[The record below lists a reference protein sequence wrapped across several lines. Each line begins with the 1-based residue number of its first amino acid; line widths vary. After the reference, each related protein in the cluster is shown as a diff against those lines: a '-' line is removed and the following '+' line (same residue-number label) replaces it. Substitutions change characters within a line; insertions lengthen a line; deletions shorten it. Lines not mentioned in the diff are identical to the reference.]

1 MPSGIL
7 WRHWSGSALVQAM
20 QWCFVCCL
28 TALSYY
34 LNQRGRIISEP
45 LCHSA
50 ECISIVMVYIL
61 ENDTAPSS
69 RDEWVHFCYMIY
81 INGFRKRS
89 CDLLSRLFEVASLT
103 LCQSHDCVN
112 TIEVIL
118 NAMCRIGR
126 HQTTTTQLHAKRMRT
141 FMCIILIA
149 QVTRS

>member
-1 MPSGIL
+1 MTFYDDIDPGQHWFRQCSGVL
-7 WRHWSGSALVQAM
+7 LLDSTKLLLQPTWTDHKWATVSFT
-20 QWCFVCCL
+20 W
-28 TALSYY
+28 
-34 LNQRGRIISEP
+34 
-45 LCHSA
+45 
-50 ECISIVMVYIL
+50 VYFNGYGIYPW
-61 ENDTAPSS
+61 NDTAPSS
-69 RDEWVHFCYMIY
+69 RDERVHFCYMIY

-103 LCQSHDCVN
+103 LCQSHDFVN

-141 FMCIILIA
+141 FMCINFIA